1 MSEETKYV
9 VVKLVSGENVMSILD
24 YENSDLLELKYP
36 MLIRSVQ
43 TIDEGVGK
51 EHMIATPFCPFAA
64 DDYFTIERKDVM
76 FVKEL
81 HSALVPNYLNLLKNH
96 VQVFVKRNP
105 DGSVSKVNKDA
116 TTVDEFK
123 EKVDKLAMLLGID
136 TEETERDTFYIEGSD
151 SIN

>member
-1 MSEETKYV
+1 MSETRYV

-43 TIDEGVGK
+43 TVDNGIGK

-81 HSALVPNYLNLLKNH
+81 HQALVPNYLNLLKDH
-96 VQVFVKRNP
+96 EQVVVRRNT
-105 DGSVSKVNKDA
+105 DGSVSQVDKPLR
-116 TTVDEFK
+116 TVEEFK
-123 EKVDKLAMLLGID
+123 ERVDKLASLLGID
-136 TEETERDTFYIEGSD
+136 PVEDKRDTFYIEGTE

>member
-1 MSEETKYV
+1 
-9 VVKLVSGENVMSILD
+9 
-24 YENSDLLELKYP
+24 
-36 MLIRSVQ
+36 MLIRSIQ
-43 TIDEGVGK
+43 TFDGGVGK

-81 HSALVPNYLNLLKNH
+81 HQALVPNYLNLLKNH
-96 VQVFVKRNP
+96 EQVLVKRNH
-105 DGSVSKVNKDA
+105 DGSVSKLDKPA

-123 EKVDKLAMLLGID
+123 EKVDKLAMILGID
-136 TEETERDTFYIEGSD
+136 TQEPERDTFFVEGSD